1 MASHDS
7 VCYNAIK
14 PCQKLPV
21 DSYSTKQTTN
31 CVNDAWNMDFDSEK
45 ITKPCDLF
53 LRVLGMLKLFFDS
66 KLFLSRLAMYLTP

>member
-1 MASHDS
+1 MENHDS
-7 VCYNAIK
+7 ACYNAIK

-53 LRVLGMLKLFFDS
+53 LRVLEVLRLVFDCNV
-66 KLFLSRLAMYLTP
+66 FLETYAMC